1 MRLAVS
7 VSPHI
12 KAGYDTPWV
21 MRQVIYALM
30 PAFLASLYF
39 FRQDALF
46 VILNCVVTSVA
57 TEEIISRIR
66 KKPSPIKDG
75 SAVLTGILL
84 AFVLPPSIKWYGA
97 SLGAIFAILVG
108 KHLFGGLG
116 NNIFN
121 PALAGR
127 AFLMAAF
134 PKMMTTWSEP
144 FSLQAITEA
153 TPLALRKFDHILT
166 PVSHLF
172 LGTTSGCIGETSSL
186 VLILGGVYLIVRKVA
201 DWRIPLSMIATVS
214 FISSVFYLVNP
225 INGSVLFHLFGGGFM
240 LGAFFM
246 ATDPVTTPVSKTG
259 RFVFGISC
267 ATLVMIIRYFSG
279 LPEGVMYSILFMN
292 AFTPLIDK
300 IFKQKSFG
308 AIGAIRR
315 KKHER

>member
-46 VILNCVVTSVA
+46 VILNCIITCVA

-121 PALAGR
+121 PALVGR
-127 AFLMAAF
+127 AFLMGAF

-144 FSLQAITEA
+144 FSLQVVTEA

-166 PVSHLF
+166 PISHLF
-172 LGTTSGCIGETSSL
+172 LGNTSGCIGETSSL
-186 VLILGGVYLIVRKVA
+186 VLILGGIYLIVRKVA
-201 DWRIPLSMIATVS
+201 DWRVPLSIIITSALIS
-214 FISSVFYLVNP
+214 FVFYLVNP
-225 INGSVLFHLFGGGFM
+225 VNGSVLFHLFGGGLM

-246 ATDPVTTPVSKTG
+246 ATDPVTTPVSKKG
-259 RFVFGISC
+259 RFVFGVCCGALIM
-267 ATLVMIIRYFSG
+267 VIRYFSG

-292 AFTPLIDK
+292 AFVPLIDRV
-300 IFKQKSFG
+300 FRPKSFG
-308 AIGAIRR
+308 AMGTVRR
-315 KKHER
+315 EKYEG